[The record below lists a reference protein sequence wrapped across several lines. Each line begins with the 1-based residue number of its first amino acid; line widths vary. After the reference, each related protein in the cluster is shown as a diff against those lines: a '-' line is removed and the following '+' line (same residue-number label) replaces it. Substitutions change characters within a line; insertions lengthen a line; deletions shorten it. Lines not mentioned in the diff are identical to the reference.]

1 MNNVN
6 RKEKKN
12 FAFSISLIISIFQAT
27 VLLELANVDGWGAI
41 GAAGVGAIL
50 SIASILIT
58 LFLFG
63 LRRREKYITLGLIS
77 VVVSSISA
85 FSFLKHISPN
95 F

>member
-1 MNNVN
+1 MNHVN

-12 FAFSISLIISIFQAT
+12 FTFSISLIMSIFQAT

-41 GAAGVGAIL
+41 GAAGVGAIFG
-50 SIASILIT
+50 IASILIVIT

-85 FSFLKHISPN
+85 FSF
-95 F
+95 FT